1 MLKIRFKKNAGF
13 SLIEVLITMVV
24 ISVALLSLAVLQIK
38 ALQYSYASYQRS
50 LATIQANDLVE
61 RLWAGLCALPRGV
74 NSISAEWVAAN
85 TNSLPNWTGS
95 LVYDASGTLPIYTI
109 TISWQDE
116 KIKYTN
122 TDTTQTTQQIIQ
134 NVSIPAITCS

>member
-61 RLWAGLCALPRGV
+61 RLWAGLCALPGGV

-134 NVSIPAITCS
+134 NVSIPTITCS

>member
-61 RLWAGLCALPRGV
+61 RLWAGLCALPGSV